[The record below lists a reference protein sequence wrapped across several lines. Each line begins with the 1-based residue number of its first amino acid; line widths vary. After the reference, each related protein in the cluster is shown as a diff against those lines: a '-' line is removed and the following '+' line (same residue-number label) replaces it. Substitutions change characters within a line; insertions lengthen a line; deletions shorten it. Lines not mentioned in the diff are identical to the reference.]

1 LSYVIVTLRKVFN
14 NPMPVKKTTPEFI
27 QSALKVHGDK
37 YDYSL
42 VEYIDS
48 YTKVKIV
55 CPVHGVFNQRPNSHT
70 QGRGCISCGLIE
82 THKNHKKT
90 TNDFIE
96 KVKLLHGDKYDYSMS
111 EYIGRASF
119 IKIICNQHGVFRQR
133 AGDHLKGSGCAKCAG
148 KVKKTT
154 NMFIVDA
161 EKAHGSRYDYSLVK
175 YLSCESLVKIVCK
188 DHGVFKQR
196 PKDHIK
202 GRGCDKCGGTAKKST
217 NEFISEAEHVHG
229 NRYDYSLVE
238 YINNRNKVQII
249 CREHGKFE
257 QVAGSHL
264 GGSGCIKCAGTAKKS
279 IESFITDAKKVH
291 GDKYDYSQTEYIR
304 SKLKVKITCPV
315 HGVFK
320 QSPNS
325 HLRGAGC
332 FHCATVQHSEKQR
345 STTDEFIKKAAQ
357 VHGSRYDYS
366 LVEYSS
372 AISIV
377 KVICR
382 EHGMFEQ
389 IPHSHLKGAGC
400 SVCASDVISQRLRH
414 TTDQFIEKAKSV
426 HGEQYDYSK
435 INYNNGKV
443 PVTLIC
449 KHHGLFNQ
457 KPNTHLNG
465 SGCPRCRAS
474 KGELKI
480 RDYLMRCR
488 IEFCNE
494 KRFEFC
500 RYKAILPFDF
510 FIPSLNL
517 LIEYDGELHFIPI
530 TYFGGEKA
538 LKATQKRDSI
548 KTAFA
553 KKYGFRLLR
562 IKYTEY
568 DRIEEILT
576 AVIFGDETG
585 QLRLFAA

>member
-1 LSYVIVTLRKVFN
+1 
-14 NPMPVKKTTPEFI
+14 MPVKKTTSEFK
-27 QSALKVHGDK
+27 QNALKVHGNR

-42 VEYIDS
+42 VEYINNN
-48 YTKVKIV
+48 TKVKIV
-55 CPVHGVFNQRPNSHT
+55 CPVHGLFDQRPDSHT
-70 QGRGCISCGLIE
+70 QGKGCISCGIIKS
-82 THKNHKKT
+82 HKNHKKT
-90 TNDFIE
+90 TTDFIE
-96 KVKLLHGDKYDYSMS
+96 KAKLLHGDKYDYSMS
-111 EYIGRASF
+111 DYTGRASF
-119 IKIICNQHGVFRQR
+119 IKIICSKHGLFEQR
-133 AGDHLKGSGCAKCAG
+133 AGDHLKGSGCAKCVER
-148 KVKKTT
+148 VKKTT
-154 NMFIVDA
+154 ARFVAEA
-161 EKAHGSRYDYSLVK
+161 EKAHGSRYDYSLVN
-175 YLSCESLVKIVCK
+175 YLRCESKVKIICK
-188 DHGVFKQR
+188 EHGVFEQM

-202 GRGCDKCGGTAKKST
+202 GKGCNKCGGTAKKST
-217 NEFISEAEHVHG
+217 NEFISEAKRVHG

-238 YINNRNKVQII
+238 YVNGRHKVKII
-249 CREHGKFE
+249 CSEHGVFK
-257 QVAGSHL
+257 QGAGAHL
-264 GGSGCIKCAGTAKKS
+264 GGSGCITCAGTAMKS
-279 IESFITDAKKVH
+279 TESFITDAKKVH
-291 GDKYDYSQTEYIR
+291 GNKYDYSQSEYIS
-304 SKLKVKITCPV
+304 SKLKVKIICPV
-315 HGVFK
+315 HGAFE

-332 FHCATVQHSEKQR
+332 FHCATVQNSENQR
-345 STTDEFIKKAAQ
+345 STTEEFIKKAFLM
-357 VHGSRYDYS
+357 HGCRYDYS
-366 LVEYSS
+366 LVDYTS
-372 AISIV
+372 AISTV

-382 EHGMFEQ
+382 EHGAFEQ

-400 SVCASDVISQRLRH
+400 SVCASEVTSQRLRH

-435 INYNNGKV
+435 VNYNNSLLPITIK
-443 PVTLIC
+443 C
-449 KHHGLFNQ
+449 KHHGLFKQ

-488 IEFCNE
+488 IKFCSE
-494 KRFEFC
+494 KRFDSC
-500 RYKAILPFDF
+500 RYKATLPFDF

-530 TYFGGEKA
+530 SYYGGEKA

-568 DRIEEILT
+568 NRIEEILT
-576 AVIFGDETG
+576 AVIFGTETG